1 MPAPEP
7 PFETQIIRQFPHP
20 VAKVYRAWT
29 MVEHIEQ
36 WFCPSD
42 DVTLEVTQFDLREG
56 GEFRFLYTWP
66 NGVFPVNCKFLTIT
80 PEQTLI
86 FTWEPQA
93 PHQDAGKETM
103 VSVFFRSLKSSL
115 TEVEIR
121 HTLFP
126 DDAMRICHHDGWCG
140 TLDRLSRHLQSENHN
155 DTNK

>member
-1 MPAPEP
+1 MPDSPSR
-7 PFETQIIRQFPHP
+7 FETQLIRRFPHP
-20 VAKVYRAWT
+20 VARVYRAWT

-42 DVTLEVTQFDLREG
+42 DVHLEVEQFELREG

-66 NGVFPVNCKFLTIT
+66 EGVFPVHCKFLTIT
-80 PEQTLI
+80 PEQALI
-86 FTWEPQA
+86 FSWEPQA

-103 VSVFFRSLKSSL
+103 VSVFFRALAPSL

-126 DDAMRICHHDGWCG
+126 DDAMRVCHHEGWCG
-140 TLDRLSRHLQSENHN
+140 TLDRLSRLL
-155 DTNK
+155 DR